1 MTRRTEV
8 RILLQGL
15 NLKLNLI
22 MWTLLIII
30 VNITASALS
39 ITTIIN
45 GVTNSLM
52 EDIVFGSTLLIV
64 NLSCLAIN
72 MIKVINE
79 ENK

>member
-1 MTRRTEV
+1 
-8 RILLQGL
+8 
-15 NLKLNLI
+15 

-39 ITTIIN
+39 VTTIIN
-45 GVTNSLM
+45 GISNSSM
-52 EDIVFGSTLLIV
+52 VDIVFGSTLLLV

>member
-1 MTRRTEV
+1 
-8 RILLQGL
+8 
-15 NLKLNLI
+15 

-39 ITTIIN
+39 VTTIIN
-45 GVTNSLM
+45 GISNSSM
-52 EDIVFGSTLLIV
+52 EDIVFGSTLLLV

>member
-1 MTRRTEV
+1 
-8 RILLQGL
+8 
-15 NLKLNLI
+15 

-45 GVTNSLM
+45 GISNSSM
-52 EDIVFGSTLLIV
+52 VDIVFGSTLLLV